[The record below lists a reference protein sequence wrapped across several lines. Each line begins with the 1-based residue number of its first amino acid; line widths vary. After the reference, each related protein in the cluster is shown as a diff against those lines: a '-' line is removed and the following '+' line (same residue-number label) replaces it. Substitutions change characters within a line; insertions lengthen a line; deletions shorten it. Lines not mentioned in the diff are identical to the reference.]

1 MKFWESETLTDYK
14 LYEELKRTKDW
25 GRLAEWLPI
34 LLTQYPKLMPY
45 IVNRIDSCFGTHI
58 VYVVRTNKGIKI
70 GYTKNSIKDRFAE
83 NRYEGA
89 ESFQIIEILREDKF
103 QALGAVKFE
112 SKLKQLNKS
121 FGIKTDMIMPGKGEL
136 YDEKYESE
144 ILNHYDGYK
153 KKYKEIIGIKSPN

>member
-34 LLTQYPKLMPY
+34 LLTQYTKLIPY

-89 ESFQIIEILREDKF
+89 
-103 QALGAVKFE
+103 
-112 SKLKQLNKS
+112 
-121 FGIKTDMIMPGKGEL
+121 
-136 YDEKYESE
+136 
-144 ILNHYDGYK
+144 
-153 KKYKEIIGIKSPN
+153 